1 MASRL
6 QLQASRRNVVPS
18 LATSLWLIFVAAA
31 QPDPLSPPAHGRD
44 AGVPV
49 TAKPAVA
56 SPKAPASPSVAK
68 PMDPNAAKSPKVPGA
83 PVVANPV
90 TPAIPVP
97 QSGKTAK
104 APPRLNAAPAEMVE
118 PEEEIVADASGR
130 IKASK
135 RGPRKAATGERPER
149 QDRPDVPER
158 KSPWSADRYA
168 AVVPPG
174 LTLAALRTQLSKGPV
189 PTPEPGAQPSEHSR
203 PTQAVSDIEK
213 AREGLRQ
220 ETARLEAM
228 LKAAGNCGGGGSG
241 MAMGEPLLPT
251 SPIPAATLREAASE
265 QIDTVSKAMKG
276 MKPEQAAALL
286 GRLDRGLAAEILR
299 RMKSSDAGAILGL
312 LKPDLAADLATEIA
326 IRKPMYGKD
335 KKASPK

>member
-1 MASRL
+1 
-6 QLQASRRNVVPS
+6 VPS
-18 LATSLWLIFVAAA
+18 LATSLWLLVVAAA
-31 QPDPLSPPAHGRD
+31 QPDMLSPPAHGRD
-44 AGVPV
+44 AGVSVP
-49 TAKPAVA
+49 AKPAA
-56 SPKAPASPSVAK
+56 TAPKAPPSVAK
-68 PMDPNAAKSPKVPGA
+68 PTDPSAAKSPKAPSV
-83 PVVANPV
+83 PVVA

-97 QSGKTAK
+97 QPGKTSK
-104 APPRLNAAPAEMVE
+104 TPPRLETSPAEVVE

-135 RGPRKAATGERPER
+135 RGPRKVATGERPER
-149 QDRPDVPER
+149 QERPEVAER
-158 KSPWSADRYA
+158 KNPWSADRYA

-174 LTLAALRTQLSKGPV
+174 LTLAALRSQISKS
-189 PTPEPGAQPSEHSR
+189 PTPTADPGAQASEHGR
-203 PTQAVSDIEK
+203 PTQAASDIEK
-213 AREGLRQ
+213 ARESLRQ

-228 LKAAGNCGGGGSG
+228 LKTAGNCSGGGSG

-251 SPIPAATLREAASE
+251 TPISAATLREAASE

-299 RMKSSDAGAILGL
+299 RMKSTDAGAILGL

-326 IRKPMYGKD
+326 IRKPIYGKD

>member
-1 MASRL
+1 
-6 QLQASRRNVVPS
+6 VPS
-18 LATSLWLIFVAAA
+18 LATSLWLIVVAAA

-44 AGVPV
+44 AGVPIA
-49 TAKPAVA
+49 AKPAVTA
-56 SPKAPASPSVAK
+56 PKAPPSVAK
-68 PMDPNAAKSPKVPGA
+68 PVDPKSPKAPSTPVAATPG
-83 PVVANPV
+83 
-90 TPAIPVP
+90 IPVP
-97 QSGKTAK
+97 QLGKTTK
-104 APPRLNAAPAEMVE
+104 APARLDAAPAEVVE

-135 RGPRKAATGERPER
+135 RGPRKVATGERPER
-149 QDRPDVPER
+149 QDRPEVPER

-189 PTPEPGAQPSEHSR
+189 PAADPGAQASEHGR
-203 PTQAVSDIEK
+203 PTQALSDIEK
-213 AREGLRQ
+213 ARESLRQ
-220 ETARLEAM
+220 ETARLEAL
-228 LKAAGNCGGGGSG
+228 LKAAGNCNGGGGG
-241 MAMGEPLLPT
+241 MPTGEPLSPS
-251 SPIPAATLREAASE
+251 SPISAATLREAASE

-299 RMKSSDAGAILGL
+299 RMKSTDAGAILGL

-326 IRKPMYGKD
+326 IRKPIYGRD

>member
-6 QLQASRRNVVPS
+6 QLQASRRIV
-18 LATSLWLIFVAAA
+18 VAAA
-31 QPDPLSPPAHGRD
+31 QPEPLSPPPHGRD

-49 TAKPAVA
+49 AAKPAVTA
-56 SPKAPASPSVAK
+56 PKAPSSVAKPTDPNAPKSPKAPSTPVA
-68 PMDPNAAKSPKVPGA
+68 A
-83 PVVANPV
+83 

-97 QSGKTAK
+97 QPGKTTK
-104 APPRLNAAPAEMVE
+104 APPRLDAAPTEMVE

-135 RGPRKAATGERPER
+135 RGPRKVATGDHPER
-149 QDRPDVPER
+149 QDRPEVPER

-174 LTLAALRTQLSKGPV
+174 LTLAALRTQLSRGPV
-189 PTPEPGAQPSEHSR
+189 PAAEPGAQASEHGR
-203 PTQAVSDIEK
+203 PTQTVSDIEK
-213 AREGLRQ
+213 ARESLRQ
-220 ETARLEAM
+220 ETARLEAL
-228 LKAAGNCGGGGSG
+228 LKAAGNCNGGGSG
-241 MAMGEPLLPT
+241 MAMGEPLLPST
-251 SPIPAATLREAASE
+251 PISAATLREAASE

-299 RMKSSDAGAILGL
+299 RMKSTDAGAILGL

>member
-1 MASRL
+1 MA
-6 QLQASRRNVVPS
+6 
-18 LATSLWLIFVAAA
+18 
-31 QPDPLSPPAHGRD
+31 
-44 AGVPV
+44 
-49 TAKPAVA
+49 AKPAVTA
-56 SPKAPASPSVAK
+56 PKAPPSVAK
-68 PMDPNAAKSPKVPGA
+68 PVDPKSPKVPSA
-83 PVVANPV
+83 PVAATPV
-90 TPAIPVP
+90 IPVAP
-97 QSGKTAK
+97 PGKTTK
-104 APPRLNAAPAEMVE
+104 APARPNAAPAEVVE

-135 RGPRKAATGERPER
+135 RGPRRVVTSDRPEH
-149 QDRPDVPER
+149 QDRPEVPER

-174 LTLAALRTQLSKGPV
+174 LTLAALRTQLAKGPV
-189 PTPEPGAQPSEHSR
+189 PTADPGAQASEHSR
-203 PTQAVSDIEK
+203 PTQTLSDIEK
-213 AREGLRQ
+213 ARESLRQ
-220 ETARLEAM
+220 ETARLEAL
-228 LKAAGNCGGGGSG
+228 LKAGGNCNGAGSG
-241 MAMGEPLLPT
+241 MPTGEPLLPT
-251 SPIPAATLREAASE
+251 SPISAATLREAASE